1 MKRTV
6 QLEFVEE
13 APHSELQAAMC
24 TCLADT
30 VVFYF
35 KAHGYHWNVEGKDF
49 GPFHTFFE
57 LIYSEVYGTVDKMAE
72 EIRALGYYALYTLAG
87 FEQYRTIQDTP
98 LGTASEP
105 LLMVSDLLQGNLQL
119 IANLKGA
126 QELAEEAGKV
136 GLANY
141 LQDRVDQHEK
151 HGWML
156 RSFLK

>member
-1 MKRTV
+1 
-6 QLEFVEE
+6 
-13 APHSELQAAMC
+13 
-24 TCLADT
+24 
-30 VVFYF
+30 
-35 KAHGYHWNVEGKDF
+35 
-49 GPFHTFFE
+49 
-57 LIYSEVYGTVDKMAE
+57 
-72 EIRALGYYALYTLAG
+72 
-87 FEQYRTIQDTP
+87 
-98 LGTASEP
+98 
-105 LLMVSDLLQGNLQL
+105 MVSDLLQGNLQL